1 MNVKDLALQVVE
13 IRARTRLGKLAGEL
27 VRAPSE
33 EKEDILAGIE
43 FERWLADSCADVLRK
58 G

>member
-1 MNVKDLALQVVE
+1 MNVKDLALRVVE
-13 IRARTRLGKLAGEL
+13 TRARTRLGKLAGEL
-27 VRAPSE
+27 ARAPSE

-43 FERWLADSCADVLRK
+43 FERWLADSCRDARRE